1 MYMRPSA
8 SIVLSIGF
16 LFLLG
21 CSPAEPP
28 PQEIATA
35 EMITPAESGDF
46 MIDGGPPIRDEDGQ
60 EVSFQDFIVR
70 LESGGW
76 RSEARP
82 DDDGK
87 VVEIVMFRDEDVP
100 PAGERF
106 EGDIVSHTGGP
117 WFGKTLP
124 ELNLT
129 TIDGRHV
136 TSADLKGKPIVLNFW
151 FRACKP
157 CLLEIPAL
165 NKIVETFANED
176 TVFLAL
182 TFDSEADVRTVLKE
196 HPFSYEIIAD
206 NLEIQEV
213 FAINTFPTHLVFD
226 RSHQC
231 TTAIAGYH
239 PGIGVQLENEIR
251 KALK

>member
-1 MYMRPSA
+1 MYKRPAA

-16 LFLLG
+16 LNLLA
-21 CSPAEPP
+21 CSPSEPP
-28 PQEIATA
+28 PQEIATD
-35 EMITPAESGDF
+35 EIITPSESGGF
-46 MIDGGPPIRDEDGQ
+46 TIDGSPPIRDEDGQ
-60 EVSFQDFIVR
+60 ELSFQDFIVR
-70 LESGGW
+70 LDSGGW
-76 RSEARP
+76 RSEART

-87 VVEIVMFRDEDVP
+87 VVEIVLFRDEDVP
-100 PAGERF
+100 PSGEGF
-106 EGDIVSHTGGP
+106 EGETLSHTGGP
-117 WFGKTLP
+117 WFGKALP
-124 ELNLT
+124 ELDLT
-129 TIDGRHV
+129 TVDGRHV

-196 HPFSYEIIAD
+196 HPFSYDIIAD
-206 NLEIQEV
+206 NLEIHEV
-213 FAINTFPTHLVFD
+213 FAINTFPTHLIFD

-231 TTAIAGYH
+231 TAAITGYH
-239 PGIGVQLENEIR
+239 PGIGAQLENEIR
-251 KALK
+251 NALK